1 MYVINSFFV
10 VFFFFFI
17 LGKQRKVSEYY
28 KKQERLLEGF
38 NEMET
43 MAEKGCWPGSL
54 TEVAHSVLIYVI
66 TYYDLIVNLTETNS
80 QLKNFSICA
89 NFKFASG

>member
-1 MYVINSFFV
+1 MWLIFCFFV
-10 VFFFFFI
+10 AFFI

-54 TEVAHSVLIYVI
+54 TEVAHSVVTVI
-66 TYYDLIVNLTETNS
+66 
-80 QLKNFSICA
+80 
-89 NFKFASG
+89 